1 MDNNTGT
8 EFSYRKL
15 WLDLKKEM
23 MNKNSKKS
31 GKSVTI
37 GKRKVVDIMN
47 ELEIG
52 ENGRISVFEKR
63 SMDLVKAQAD
73 SINNFGSNPIKTI
86 EEGE

>member
-31 GKSVTI
+31 GKSGTI

-52 ENGRISVFEKR
+52 ENGRISIFEKR

-73 SINNFGSNPIKTI
+73 SINTFGSNPIKTI